1 MAGRNRLFTRKG
13 DEISDAIARAEAL
26 LDVLRLS
33 KVDLTAPE
41 GLLSEAHRA
50 AEEKRFPE
58 AHALAARAESL
69 ANILEERNRAARKSL
84 SDVRSLA
91 KKARSM
97 GLDASEL
104 DLAVEEARRVSREG
118 TVEDGLTIPN
128 YLQARALLDVALN
141 SHRPA
146 LERASAVADEIF
158 TAELSIDA
166 LKDANGN
173 IDREEFERVVLTDV
187 RALVENAKALFSKG
201 NLEDAKAAAESAEDA
216 AKRARADY
224 EDAIGALQSAERTL
238 ADLRAEGAVAV
249 GPERLL
255 EQGQSLLRKAK
266 LGEAREVLV
275 RLERDAG
282 RLAEVYRRATRS
294 VQEAEQAISAAART
308 GEVPE
313 DAQVALRDARKALGE
328 GRYGRAE
335 ECLLEAHKAL
345 GKREI
350 ARDKLAREIQDTK
363 DKVELLRAAGSD
375 AAGDVEEMVLRA
387 EREFENGD
395 LVGSSEDLRIA
406 TLLMGKA
413 VPPERPAIPK

>member
-1 MAGRNRLFTRKG
+1 MFARKG
-13 DEISDAIARAEAL
+13 DEISDAIVRAEAL

-41 GLLSEAHRA
+41 ELLAEARRA
-50 AEEKRFPE
+50 AEEKRYPE
-58 AHALAARAESL
+58 AQALAARAESL
-69 ANILEERNRAARKSL
+69 ANTLEERHRAARKAL
-84 SDVRSLA
+84 TAARSLA

-104 DLAVEEARRVSREG
+104 DLAVEAARRVSREG

-141 SHRPA
+141 SRRPE
-146 LERASAVADEIF
+146 LDRASAVADEIF
-158 TAELSIDA
+158 TAELSVDA

-173 IDREEFERVVLTDV
+173 IDREEFDRVVLTDV

-201 NLEDAKAAAESAEDA
+201 RLEEAKAAAESAEEA
-216 AKRARADY
+216 AKRARLDY
-224 EDAIGALQSAERTL
+224 EDAIRAFRAAEKTL

-255 EQGQSLLRKAK
+255 DQGQSLLRQAK

-275 RLERDAG
+275 RVERDAG
-282 RLAEVYRRATRS
+282 RLAEVFRRATRS
-294 VQEAEQAISAAART
+294 VQETEQAISALARG

-313 DAQVALRDARKALGE
+313 EAQIALQDARRALGE

-335 ECLLEAHKAL
+335 EAVVEARKAL
-345 GKREI
+345 GKRQ
-350 ARDKLAREIQDTK
+350 AVRDRLARAIQDTK
-363 DKVELLRAAGSD
+363 RKVELLRAAGSD
-375 AAGDVEEMVLRA
+375 AANDVEEMVLRA

-395 LVGSSEDLRIA
+395 LVNSSEDLRIA
-406 TLLMGKA
+406 TLLMGKTRPA
-413 VPPERPAIPK
+413 ERPATPK